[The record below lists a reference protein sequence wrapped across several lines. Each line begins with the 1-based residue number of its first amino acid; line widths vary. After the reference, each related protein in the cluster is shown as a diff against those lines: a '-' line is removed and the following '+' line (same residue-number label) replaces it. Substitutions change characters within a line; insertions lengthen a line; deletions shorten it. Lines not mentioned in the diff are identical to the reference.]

1 MSEKTQQ
8 PTAKKLEDARKK
20 GQIPRSKL
28 FTSAAM
34 TLGGLTATVTFADD
48 TSRRFVGW
56 TRNLLGTLDT
66 SPSDAI
72 TQGVQVLALCAAPSL
87 IGATCAALLSAV
99 AMSGLQFNA
108 DVVSPK
114 LERLDF
120 TEGVKKLFSARQLI
134 DVLKGLAVAA
144 IVGWIFWSA
153 IQSNAALAL
162 SSVHHDG
169 ARAFAAMVM
178 LLQPVM
184 LKASVVL
191 VALGVADWALARRR
205 HVKDLMM
212 SHQEVKQEHKNSD
225 GDPHQKAKRKSLHKQ
240 LSNGGSARGVQK
252 ATAIVVNPTHI
263 AVALRYAEDECEA
276 PYIVARGR
284 EEDAL
289 KIRKEAEALGIPV
302 VRDIPLARTLVHY
315 DVGEEV
321 PEELYQAAAA
331 ILKVALEVGAEGKR
345 PHEQLGAEGKKET
358 KS

>member
-8 PTAKKLEDARKK
+8 PTAKKLEDAKKK
-20 GQIPRSKL
+20 GQLPRSKL
-28 FTSAAM
+28 FTSAAV
-34 TLGGLTATVTFADD
+34 TLGGLAATLAFSED
-48 TSRRFVGW
+48 TSRRFLGW
-56 TRNLLGTLDT
+56 TRSLLSAPQT

-72 TQGVQVLALCAAPSL
+72 DQGVRVLALCAAPSL
-87 IGATCAALLSAV
+87 VGAMGAALISAV

-114 LERLDF
+114 LERIDI
-120 TEGVKKLFSARQLI
+120 TEGVKKLLSVRQLV

-144 IVGWIFWSA
+144 IIGWIFWSA
-153 IQSNAALAL
+153 VQSNASLAL
-162 SSVHHDG
+162 SALHHDG
-169 ARAFAAMVM
+169 GRAFAAMLM
-178 LLQPVM
+178 LLKPVM
-184 LKASVVL
+184 LKAAVVL
-191 VALGVADWALARRR
+191 LVLGVADWALARKR
-205 HVKDLMM
+205 HIKDLMM

-240 LSNGGSARGVQK
+240 LANSGNARGVQK
-252 ATAIVVNPTHI
+252 ATAVVVNPTHI

-302 VRDIPLARTLVHY
+302 VRDIPLARSLIHY

-331 ILKVALEVGAEGKR
+331 ILKVALETKEE
-345 PHEQLGAEGKKET
+345 EQ
-358 KS
+358 S

>member
-8 PTAKKLEDARKK
+8 PTAKKLQDAQKK
-20 GQIPRSKL
+20 GQMPRSKL
-28 FTSAAM
+28 FTSAAV
-34 TLGGLTATVTFADD
+34 TLGGLTATLVFADD

-56 TRNLLGTLDT
+56 TRGLLGSLETT
-66 SPSDAI
+66 PVDAI
-72 TQGVQVLALCAAPSL
+72 NQGVRVLALCAAPSL
-87 IGATCAALLSAV
+87 AGALAAALLSSV

-108 DVVSPK
+108 DLVSPR

-120 TEGVKKLFSARQLI
+120 TEGVKKLFSVRQLV

-153 IQSNAALAL
+153 LQSNATAALA
-162 SSVHHDG
+162 SVHHDG
-169 ARAFAAMVM
+169 GRAFSA
-178 LLQPVM
+178 LLTLLHPVLM
-184 LKASVVL
+184 KASV
-191 VALGVADWALARRR
+191 ALLMLGFGDWALAKRR
-205 HVKDLMM
+205 HIKDLMM

-240 LSNGGSARGVQK
+240 LSAGGSARGVRQ
-252 ATAIVVNPTHI
+252 ATAVVVNPTHI

-289 KIRKEAEALGIPV
+289 KIRQEAAALGIPV
-302 VRDIPLARTLVHY
+302 VRDIPLARSLVHY

-331 ILKVALEVGAEGKR
+331 ILKVAMEVSQENQ
-345 PHEQLGAEGKKET
+345 EKKGT
-358 KS
+358 S